1 MSRRKGDSKFFLGQ
15 HFSITFTQEIALKI
29 DHARIA
35 LGQKLGRE
43 VSPREYLYHLVNQD
57 SLSISLE
64 ICDGRRKNG
73 H

>member
-15 HFSITFTQEIALKI
+15 QFSITFTQEIALKI

-43 VSPREYLYHLVNQD
+43 VSPREYLYHLINQD
-57 SLSISLE
+57 AA
-64 ICDGRRKNG
+64 R
-73 H
+73 